1 MTNQPKS
8 KHSAICETKINVQLM
23 SFRFLERVS
32 HRVVEPVVPYP
43 LNKIIEKWSHATW
56 LL

>member
-43 LNKIIEKWSHATW
+43 LNKIIEK
-56 LL
+56 